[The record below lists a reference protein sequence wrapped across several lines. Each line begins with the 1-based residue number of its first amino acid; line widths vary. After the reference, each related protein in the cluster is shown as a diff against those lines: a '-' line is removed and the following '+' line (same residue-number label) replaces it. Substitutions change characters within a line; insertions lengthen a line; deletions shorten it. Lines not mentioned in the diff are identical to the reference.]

1 VERWHRDCWTAIAG
15 RSLSRKKSPVILGIE
30 EAMIDSKHHSPETA
44 GAWLLRCALRP
55 SQAVASDDSALQCG
69 IVAA

>member
-1 VERWHRDCWTAIAG
+1 
-15 RSLSRKKSPVILGIE
+15 
-30 EAMIDSKHHSPETA
+30 MIDSKHHSPETA